1 MPTTTSSFYR
11 VVSKLTALLRRA
23 VNMHLQ
29 HTGVVWI
36 LSRGYHVLTL
46 FAAGAAGAVGA
57 EGAVGATVAECL
69 FPIARTFSYRLL
81 VLMS

>member
-1 MPTTTSSFYR
+1 
-11 VVSKLTALLRRA
+11 
-23 VNMHLQ
+23 MHLQ
-29 HTGVVWI
+29 HRAVVWI

-46 FAAGAAGAVGA
+46 FTGVAGAN
-57 EGAVGATVAECL
+57 GAVGATVAECL